1 MEQQFSDEAIEQFV
15 DELLAKKAAQYFQRI
30 KFNKNMHLQAVSN
43 GDTKGCGCEI
53 CAKKYEYV
61 QAKIALHRTKKK
73 LDVCGDVM
81 PETSIKE
88 IDARIDFLEKKVS
101 TLKTRYHALQ
111 IGSGY
116 LE

>member
-1 MEQQFSDEAIEQFV
+1 MEQQFSDEYIEQFV
-15 DELLAKKAAQYFQRI
+15 DELLAKKAQQYFQRI
-30 KFNKNMHLQAVSN
+30 RFNKSIHLHAVSN
-43 GDTKGCGCEI
+43 GDTRGCGCEI
-53 CAKKYEYV
+53 CTKKYEYV
-61 QAKIALHRTKKK
+61 QAKISLHRAKKK
-73 LDVCGDVM
+73 LDLCGDVM

-88 IDARIDFLEKKVS
+88 IDERISFLQKKVS